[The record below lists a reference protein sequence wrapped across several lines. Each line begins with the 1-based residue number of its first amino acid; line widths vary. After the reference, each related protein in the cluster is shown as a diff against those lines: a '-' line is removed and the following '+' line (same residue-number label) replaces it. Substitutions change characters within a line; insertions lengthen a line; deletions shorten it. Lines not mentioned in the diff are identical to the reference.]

1 MRSIHVLKWVL
12 IFLPIMV
19 LNGGTTPALAS
30 TTVDFDQAVHFT
42 TADGGDVV
50 LGAGSYVVEPAE
62 EWLRII
68 PSGGTPVD
76 ALLIDTQ
83 VGSHE
88 ESLET
93 PLALSVAGEKADTHH
108 VVLLL
113 PDGKKF
119 ETVGTYRGVRSRGRT
134 PYLTP
139 ARIAAIR
146 ALALA
151 AASRRAQH
159 TEFSSLLFGGST
171 GNRSY
176 NLDCGSS
183 AVMVGTTYRKGL
195 WLNAIGIIC
204 QRVNPQ
210 TGALGIDFTRG
221 PVGGG
226 GGHAFHGRCRSGKVA
241 LGIWVFSGQFINGGE
256 LLCRDWLPQDK
267 KPKPIERFSCG
278 AKYENCENFG
288 SRLHGLIIGGS
299 ENGPFFCPNGKV
311 GKALRGRYGIYI
323 DSLRFVC
330 ADWDK

>member
-108 VVLLL
+108 VVCCFRMARSLKQWA
-113 PDGKKF
+113 PI
-119 ETVGTYRGVRSRGRT
+119 VGSDPEAVR
-134 PYLTP
+134 
-139 ARIAAIR
+139 
-146 ALALA
+146 
-151 AASRRAQH
+151 
-159 TEFSSLLFGGST
+159 
-171 GNRSY
+171 
-176 NLDCGSS
+176 
-183 AVMVGTTYRKGL
+183 
-195 WLNAIGIIC
+195 
-204 QRVNPQ
+204 
-210 TGALGIDFTRG
+210 
-221 PVGGG
+221 
-226 GGHAFHGRCRSGKVA
+226 
-241 LGIWVFSGQFINGGE
+241 
-256 LLCRDWLPQDK
+256 
-267 KPKPIERFSCG
+267 PI
-278 AKYENCENFG
+278 
-288 SRLHGLIIGGS
+288 
-299 ENGPFFCPNGKV
+299 
-311 GKALRGRYGIYI
+311 
-323 DSLRFVC
+323 
-330 ADWDK
+330 